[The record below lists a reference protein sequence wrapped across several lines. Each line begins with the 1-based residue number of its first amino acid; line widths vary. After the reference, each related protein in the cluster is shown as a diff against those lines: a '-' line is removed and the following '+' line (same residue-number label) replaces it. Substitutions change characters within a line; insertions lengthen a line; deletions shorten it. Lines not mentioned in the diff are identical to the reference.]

1 MHFISLL
8 KKYIQYF
15 WKKVWTHF
23 YFYAIDTEVVEK
35 QAKEE
40 TVVENATP
48 DYAAGLVS
56 TQVKPSKTNL
66 TKTNQSKTKKI
77 VLTWL
82 KHCNGILLTC
92 WNMSLYVK
100 IFTYFFQNS
109 IIFSPKKLFSQ
120 GEGEQ
125 VMCRLF
131 SSYFSSSILETRVQL
146 FLSQDVGSTRMLC
159 PALAF
164 QWETV
169 GPVWQ
174 AKVGQ
179 SQEWRSLPLFLQS
192 AKRMF

>member
-66 TKTNQSKTKKI
+66 TKTNQSKTKK
-77 VLTWL
+77 
-82 KHCNGILLTC
+82 
-92 WNMSLYVK
+92 
-100 IFTYFFQNS
+100 
-109 IIFSPKKLFSQ
+109 
-120 GEGEQ
+120 
-125 VMCRLF
+125 R
-131 SSYFSSSILETRVQL
+131 
-146 FLSQDVGSTRMLC
+146 
-159 PALAF
+159 
-164 QWETV
+164 
-169 GPVWQ
+169 
-174 AKVGQ
+174 
-179 SQEWRSLPLFLQS
+179 
-192 AKRMF
+192 